1 MSTHSKLFNPSFLK
15 QQIVDCM
22 VVTGLNQAVV
32 YDPEQMIQDFC
43 KACIVTVKNQGN
55 VLIPVLPTGKIYD
68 LIECLYRYLS
78 DASLQNIPVYF
89 MSTAAN
95 QSLAYSNIYAEW
107 LNDSKQNL
115 VNAAE
120 TPFQVIIFIN
130 NFYKLL
136 QNLLHCFNQNE

>member
-1 MSTHSKLFNPSFLK
+1 
-15 QQIVDCM
+15 M
-22 VVTGLNQAVV
+22 VVTGLNQAVL

-130 NFYKLL
+130 NFYKSILSLIILISSSAGRKLL
-136 QNLLHCFNQNE
+136 I